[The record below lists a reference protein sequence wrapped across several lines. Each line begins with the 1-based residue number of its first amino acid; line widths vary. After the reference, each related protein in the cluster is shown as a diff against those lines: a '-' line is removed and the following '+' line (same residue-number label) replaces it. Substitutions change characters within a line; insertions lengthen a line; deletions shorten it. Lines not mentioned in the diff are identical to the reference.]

1 MVRWCCHL
9 RFPTVA
15 SVLLSGPCSCH
26 TGQRTNTPGLVLAPL
41 QVDGKPRYTVQRMF
55 GVGGLQFQDCLLV
68 ALLEDCVAFVEG
80 GATNANG
87 FAETP
92 LETWFD
98 LIQCG

>member
-1 MVRWCCHL
+1 
-9 RFPTVA
+9 
-15 SVLLSGPCSCH
+15 
-26 TGQRTNTPGLVLAPL
+26 
-41 QVDGKPRYTVQRMF
+41 MF